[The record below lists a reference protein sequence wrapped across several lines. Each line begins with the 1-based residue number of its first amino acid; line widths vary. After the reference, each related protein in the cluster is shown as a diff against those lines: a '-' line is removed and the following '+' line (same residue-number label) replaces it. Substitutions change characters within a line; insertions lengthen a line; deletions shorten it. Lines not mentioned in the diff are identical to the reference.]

1 MNPLTE
7 RLAAISG
14 LQPSGKREIS
24 HDTGA
29 GRPPLTEEQRREI
42 NREKV
47 RKSEAKR
54 SRPPNFGSGWTP
66 ERRAKHA
73 KMMRKKWRDP
83 EFVRK
88 QEEGTLLGRLGRL
101 KKAKGR

>member
-14 LQPSGKREIS
+14 LQPCGKREIS
-24 HDTGA
+24 HDTA
-29 GRPPLTEEQRREI
+29 GRPALTDEQRREI

-47 RKSEAKR
+47 RKHEAKR
-54 SRPPNFGSGWTP
+54 RRPPNLGTAWTP

-73 KMMRKKWRDP
+73 KMMRQKWRDP

-88 QEEGTLLGRLGRL
+88 QEEGTLLGRMGRL
-101 KKAKGR
+101 ARKEGKR